1 MQYSVNGAKIS
12 LPELIEAVSLG
23 ETVTITEHGVPVAEL
38 VPVKK
43 KSVRFGSLAGK
54 VAPPPEEFYEPMSDE
69 ELKDW
74 GA

>member
-54 VAPPPEEFYEPMSDE
+54 VAPPPRNSTSRCPMRN
-69 ELKDW
+69 
-74 GA
+74 